1 MFNNSSERKERSLP
15 SHCHSGVFHRVA
27 RPPSLMFRHKQLFAY
42 LIGCKCSFK
51 HFGRAF
57 NEQADLAD
65 ALEMKREKIPPIF
78 SCG

>member
-1 MFNNSSERKERSLP
+1 
-15 SHCHSGVFHRVA
+15 
-27 RPPSLMFRHKQLFAY
+27 MFRHKQLFAY